1 MSHRYLYLYLL
12 VLLTA
17 CLLTLNANAQQL
29 HQTAPDFSVQHKD
42 GYMIQLGSM
51 KGRYIYLNFWASWC
65 PVSTIQMPNLRA
77 LYDKY
82 NRASFA
88 DASGNFEIMSISF
101 ENDRNTW
108 LKTLNGYG
116 ETWKFHC
123 IEPEG
128 YNSLL
133 ALNYGITMLPSSF
146 LISPQGEIVLKDP
159 NFGELD
165 AYLSARVIT
174 TTTNNSAT
182 WTTSQSATTVS
193 GGNAG
198 GYRVMLGIFGQ
209 PNFHNFERIAQLGKV
224 SKIDNGNLTETAYI
238 GQFNNYNEAMNVL
251 QHVKNNGYIYA
262 KIDNAN
268 EQPVVMQAN
277 TTPAPST
284 NVGISETYVSYTSH
298 KQYSTM
304 PQKTYAP
311 SATTNSA
318 TTPLNNT
325 TPPSNRPP
333 TTTPYSTTAT
343 TPPSNRPPT
352 TTPYST
358 TATTPPSNRP
368 TTTTPYS
375 TTATTPPS
383 NRPPTT
389 TPYSTTATTPP
400 SNRPNT
406 TTPYSTT
413 ATTPPSNRPPA
424 TTTPTPTNSPSP
436 ANNTNNTTSDQDN
449 NNVWTFRPNPSN
461 QANTTT
467 STTPTSNPNPEPTP
481 TTKSTTA
488 PPQTGLT
495 WMEELKKRG
504 LNTEYMKNLPDSKSL
519 KRQQEKLRKKRE
531 QLMREVEKI
540 KREEDDIEEQL
551 QFRGLYEQ

>member
-1 MSHRYLYLYLL
+1 MSHRYLYTYIL
-12 VLLTA
+12 VLLA
-17 CLLTLNANAQQL
+17 VCLLPPNANAQQI
-29 HQTAPDFSVQHKD
+29 HQAAPDFSVQHKD

-51 KGRYIYLNFWASWC
+51 KGRYVYLNFWASWC

-82 NRASFA
+82 SRASFA
-88 DASGNFEIMSISF
+88 DAAGNFEIMSISF
-101 ENDRNTW
+101 ENDRDTW

-116 ETWKFHC
+116 DTWKFHC

-133 ALNYGITMLPSSF
+133 ALNYGITMLPTSF

-165 AYLSARVIT
+165 AYLSARVMPT
-174 TTTNNSAT
+174 TANNNAT

-198 GYRVMLGIFGQ
+198 SYRVILGIFGK
-209 PNFHNFERIAQLGKV
+209 PNFHSFEKIAQLGEV

-238 GQFNNYNEAMNVL
+238 GQFSNYNEAMNVL
-251 QHVKNNGYIYA
+251 QRVKNNGYIYA
-262 KIDNAN
+262 KIDNIN
-268 EQPVVMQAN
+268 GQPLVMQAN

-284 NVGISETYVSYTSH
+284 NVGVSETYVSYTSH

-311 SATTNSA
+311 SATTNPPN
-318 TTPLNNT
+318 TPLNNT
-325 TPPSNRPP
+325 TPASNRPA
-333 TTTPYSTTAT
+333 TTTTTPTPYSTTTTTLPASNQPTTTT
-343 TPPSNRPPT
+343 TP
-352 TTPYST
+352 TPYST
-358 TATTPPSNRP
+358 TTTTPAPSNRP
-368 TTTTPYS
+368 TT
-375 TTATTPPS
+375 
-383 NRPPTT
+383 
-389 TPYSTTATTPP
+389 
-400 SNRPNT
+400 
-406 TTPYSTT
+406 
-413 ATTPPSNRPPA
+413 
-424 TTTPTPTNSPSP
+424 TTTPTPTNSPNP
-436 ANNTNNTTSDQDN
+436 ANNTNNTASNQDN
-449 NNVWTFRPNPSN
+449 NNVWTFRPNPQS
-461 QANTTT
+461 QANTTAT
-467 STTPTSNPNPEPTP
+467 NPNPNPEPTP

-488 PPQTGLT
+488 PPQTEGRT

-504 LNTEYMKNLPDSKSL
+504 LNKEYMKNLPDSKSL
-519 KRQQEKLRKKRE
+519 RRQQEKLRKKRE

-551 QFRGLYEQ
+551 QFRGMYE

>member
-17 CLLTLNANAQQL
+17 CLLTLNTNAQQL

-198 GYRVMLGIFGQ
+198 GYRVMLGIFGK
-209 PNFHNFERIAQLGKV
+209 PNFHSFEKVAQLGNV

-318 TTPLNNT
+318 TTP
-325 TPPSNRPP
+325 
-333 TTTPYSTTAT
+333 TPYSTT
-343 TPPSNRPPT
+343 TPT
-352 TTPYST
+352 
-358 TATTPPSNRP
+358 
-368 TTTTPYS
+368 
-375 TTATTPPS
+375 
-383 NRPPTT
+383 
-389 TPYSTTATTPP
+389 
-400 SNRPNT
+400 
-406 TTPYSTT
+406 
-413 ATTPPSNRPPA
+413 SNRPPA

-436 ANNTNNTTSDQDN
+436 ANNTNNTTSDQSN

-467 STTPTSNPNPEPTP
+467 NNNNNNNNPNPEPTP
-481 TTKSTTA
+481 TTKSTL
-488 PPQTGLT
+488 PSQTGLT

-551 QFRGLYEQ
+551 QFRGLYE